1 MPIYYTVLVYY
12 IVIVDWQHFV
22 GYLFIVMHGL
32 LTTFYIFIVQYTFIK
47 KKAVKIEYT
56 TV

>member
-1 MPIYYTVLVYY
+1 MPIYYTILVYY
-12 IVIVDWQHFV
+12 IVMVDWQHFV

-32 LTTFYIFIVQYTFIK
+32 LTAFYIFIVQYTFIK